1 MSQVESPLA
10 DLVARLRTGDAAAAA
25 ELVRRYETAI
35 RVAVRSRLT
44 DPALRRQFDS
54 VDVCQSVL
62 ASFFV
67 RLSAG
72 QFDLDKPEDLIGLLV
87 RMAQNKLVSR
97 VRFHGRERRDV
108 RREAADGDARL
119 ERLTAGSDPERV
131 AAGRELLAA
140 VRAELTD
147 EERMIADHRGAGR
160 SWGEVA
166 EQMGGTP
173 DARRK
178 QFDRALDRVTI
189 RLGIDEED
197 ADG

>member
-197 ADG
+197 SDG

>member
-147 EERMIADHRGAGR
+147 EELMIADHRGAGR